1 MKRDYHLTHSDIHLL
16 NEVRGAAE
24 IGLHDDAVLAWAQL
38 SEQAQQT
45 RDGLY
50 SRCCMLYHAG
60 RFEECIA
67 TAEASP
73 WQGYAGAWLW
83 RIEALRKSKQHVAS
97 LAVALLALDLFYD
110 NPCVLLAAAK
120 ALKDTGDKRRSRA
133 LVKEAAKLDRK
144 LTKSS
149 PGWWNAPP

>member
-1 MKRDYHLTHSDIHLL
+1 MKHYHPTHAEIHLF
-16 NEVRGAAE
+16 NEIRGSAE
-24 IGLHDDAVLAWAQL
+24 IGLHDDAVLAWSKL

-45 RDGLY
+45 RDGLFT
-50 SRCCMLYHAG
+50 RCCMLYHAQ
-60 RFEECIA
+60 RYEECIA

-73 WQGYAGAWLW
+73 WQEYDGTWLW
-83 RIEALRKSKQHVAS
+83 RIEALRKSKQHIAS

-110 NPCVLLAAAK
+110 NPCVLLSAAK
-120 ALKDTGDKRRSRA
+120 ALKDNGDKVRSRE

-149 PGWWNAPP
+149 PAWWNAPP